1 MKKLILFLVLLVPS
15 LEKEEAEE
23 TDLTSNNDWIKL
35 ALETA
40 KALSPSTKG
49 THCVLCMLTPHSTKD
64 GVPFV
69 PLPLNISGIVTDW
82 GLNHRTGQV
91 KFNGTERVVVTPVPE
106 KL

>member
-15 LEKEEAEE
+15 LETEE

-35 ALETA
+35 ALEAA

-64 GVPFV
+64 RVPFV
-69 PLPLNISGIVTDW
+69 PLPLNMSSIVTD
-82 GLNHRTGQV
+82 
-91 KFNGTERVVVTPVPE
+91 
-106 KL
+106 